1 MQDHC
6 GVKMAFLFA
15 DNEYHSSFKKVKSLA
30 KWSLDNSIFSLGTF
44 ERNLVEKVLEIED
57 IIVSVDFD
65 SVCFLVQEMPVY
77 NLKDGL
83 INLFYNYKAIEIRG
97 DLDALRHIL
106 ENTYTILFAYIQEYR
121 LKEID
126 INSSKAAKLEN
137 YIDFGFWDLHNFKFA
152 KDKINYA
159 CNHLVFEVM
168 REKYRSSKFHLV
180 DEKSEKIQEIL
191 STVEL
196 WDKKLNEREEKVDKL
211 EKRLHKTES
220 AYDFVLL
227 NKGFKNLYEKKENE
241 LKIPE
246 NNYKWLFRFIVAIPV
261 LELVLFSF
269 LIIKQVTINPISIW
283 YLIVPSI
290 TLILFLFYFY
300 RINLVEIRSIKS
312 QMMQLELRM
321 TLCQFIHNYAENSE
335 ILHKKNKEGFE
346 KFENIIFSPIVSS
359 DDKIPSTLDGVEQ
372 IAKLIEAIKK

>member
-1 MQDHC
+1 
-6 GVKMAFLFA
+6 
-15 DNEYHSSFKKVKSLA
+15 
-30 KWSLDNSIFSLGTF
+30 
-44 ERNLVEKVLEIED
+44 
-57 IIVSVDFD
+57 
-65 SVCFLVQEMPVY
+65 
-77 NLKDGL
+77 
-83 INLFYNYKAIEIRG
+83 
-97 DLDALRHIL
+97 
-106 ENTYTILFAYIQEYR
+106 
-121 LKEID
+121 
-126 INSSKAAKLEN
+126 
-137 YIDFGFWDLHNFKFA
+137 
-152 KDKINYA
+152 
-159 CNHLVFEVM
+159 M

-211 EKRLHKTES
+211 EKRLQKTES